1 MRATYRLQL
10 TREFPLAAAA
20 GVSAYLARLG
30 VSHLY
35 SSPILAARTG
45 STHGYDVVDPTRLN
59 PGLGSERDLAL
70 LRDALAARGLC
81 IVLDVV
87 PNHQA
92 ATAENPA
99 WDDLLTHG
107 RASRFAS
114 WFDVDW
120 EWPPSSPGVV
130 LLPVL
135 ADLRSRCLA
144 RGEIRLSCD
153 DGRLR
158 IRYGETSFPVEP
170 RSLLQIISPAPGP
183 FQDLIARLRSLPSW
197 RCTDPA
203 LAARRVLA
211 GDQVTTTIIER
222 HHSSSQFRSALAEA
236 IARFDGPDGRHRL
249 EALLE
254 AQPYRLVHWR
264 RAGHDLNYRRFFEIN
279 DLIGVRVEDPAVFA
293 ATHERVLGWVTD
305 GTIAGL
311 RVDHVDGL
319 LDPAAYL
326 DTLAAALAVARPP
339 NSARVPI
346 LIEKILGSGEAL
358 RCDWAVAGTTGYEFL
373 NALEA
378 VFVDPEGLGALTD
391 WYRVTIL
398 RRRASYRSLLLAAKR
413 SILKTSLWP
422 DVRRLSRLLALA
434 LPGERASPRELQE
447 AIIEV
452 IASLTVYRTYRSRR
466 AREDGTEDQIRIE
479 HAVAGALR
487 DGRAAA
493 HAVHALS
500 GALLGE
506 LGDDGGPR
514 LRVVQRFQQL
524 SGPAMAKGGEDTALY
539 VWVPLLSLNDVG
551 SEPDA
556 PLDDALPR
564 LHRLNASRASRWP
577 GALSA
582 TTTHDTKRSADVRA
596 RLDVLS
602 EMPHDWTALVRRWQR
617 ATRVHRTRV
626 RGRWSPD
633 SNLEYLL
640 YQTLVGVWPLPARH
654 ASRDGLPAPDAREAL
669 RARVIAYALKA
680 AREAK
685 VHTGWVDPDEAWEAG
700 VTRFVNA
707 LFDDAA
713 MVREF
718 TDVTR
723 RIGRPGLWNA
733 LARTLV
739 HCTAPGVPDLYQ
751 GDELWNFSLVDP
763 DNRRPVD
770 FSERARLLD
779 ELETRD
785 GDRAA
790 LAAELAAWPEDD
802 RSKLHVIRVA
812 LAARRR
818 HPDLF
823 AGGYRALGAVGAYAR
838 HVVAFARLAGGS
850 LAITV
855 VPRFTLSI
863 AGGRAPPVG
872 SAWRDTALL
881 LPPTGDRLVDTVTGQ
896 AVSIPADGGPV
907 AMRTLLAIFPVAL
920 LVPDR

>member
-20 GVSAYLARLG
+20 ELSGYLARLG

-35 SSPILAARTG
+35 GSPILAARAG
-45 STHGYDVVDPTRLN
+45 STHGYDVVDPTRLD
-59 PGLGSERDLAL
+59 PALGTEHDLAH
-70 LRDALAARGLC
+70 LRGTLDAHGLRL
-81 IVLDVV
+81 VLDVV

-92 ATAENPA
+92 ASSENPA
-99 WDDLLTHG
+99 WDDVLTYG

-120 EWPPSSPGVV
+120 DGPASSPGLV

-144 RGEIRLSCD
+144 RGEIRLTCD

-158 IRYGETSFPVEP
+158 IRYGEASFPVEP
-170 RSLLQIISPAPGP
+170 RSLLHILGPTPGP
-183 FQDLIARLRSLPSW
+183 FDDLIARVRSLPGS
-197 RCTDPA
+197 RRTDPV
-203 LAARRVLA
+203 LAARRVVI
-211 GDQVTTTIIER
+211 GDQIAATILER
-222 HHSSSQFRSALAEA
+222 HHASAQFRHALADA
-236 IARFDGPDGRHRL
+236 LARFDGPEGRHRL
-249 EALLE
+249 EALLD
-254 AQPYRLVHWR
+254 AQAYRLVHWR

-279 DLIGVRVEDPAVFA
+279 DLIGVRVEDPAVLA
-293 ATHERVLGWVTD
+293 ATHERLLGWAAD

-311 RVDHVDGL
+311 RVDHIDGL

-326 DTLAAALAVARPP
+326 DALAAAVSAARPRG
-339 NSARVPI
+339 SARVPI
-346 LIEKILGSGEAL
+346 LVEKILGGDEAL
-358 RCDWAVAGTTGYEFL
+358 RCAWPVAGTTGYEFL

-378 VFVDPEGLGALTD
+378 VFVDPEGLGAIAE
-391 WYRVTIL
+391 WYRMTIL
-398 RRRASYRSLLLAAKR
+398 RRRVSYRSLLLSAKR
-413 SILKTSLWP
+413 RVLMTSLWP

-434 LPGERASPRELQE
+434 LPGERASLRALQE
-447 AIIEV
+447 AIVEV
-452 IASLTVYRTYRSRR
+452 IASLAVYRTYRSGR
-466 AREDGTEDQIRIE
+466 AREPGTEDRSRLE
-479 HAVAGALR
+479 HAVSAALR
-487 DGRAAA
+487 DGRAPAA
-493 HAVHALS
+493 AVDALA
-500 GALLGE
+500 GVLLGD
-506 LGDDGGPR
+506 LRDDGGHR

-564 LHRLNASRASRWP
+564 LHRLNAARAARWP

-582 TTTHDTKRSADVRA
+582 TTTHDTKRSADARA

-602 EMPHDWTALVRRWQR
+602 EMPEDWMALVRLWQR
-617 ATRVHRTRV
+617 STRRHRTRV

-640 YQTLVGVWPLPARH
+640 YQTLVSLWPFPERH
-654 ASRDGLPAPDAREAL
+654 APRGALPAPDAREAL
-669 RARVIAYALKA
+669 RVRVVAYALKA

-713 MVREF
+713 MVQ
-718 TDVTR
+718 DVTEVAG
-723 RIGRPGLWNA
+723 RIGRPGVWNA
-733 LARTLV
+733 MARTLV

-751 GDELWNFSLVDP
+751 GDELWNFALVDP

-770 FSERARLLD
+770 FAARARLLD
-779 ELETRD
+779 DLETRD
-785 GDRAA
+785 ADRAA

-823 AGGYRALGAVGAYAR
+823 AGAYQPLRAVGAYAR
-838 HVVAFARLAGGS
+838 HVVAFARLAAGA
-850 LAITV
+850 LAVTV

-863 AGGRAPPVG
+863 APDGAAPVG
-872 SAWRDTALL
+872 SVWRDTAVL
-881 LPPTGDRLVDTVTGQ
+881 LPPTGERVVDTVTGRP
-896 AVSIPADGGPV
+896 VSLPADGGPV
-907 AMRTLLAIFPVAL
+907 PMRTLLGTFPVAL